1 MNRLSYVA
9 VALSLAAAAPAMAQR
24 GPTMPPS
31 SAQAAP
37 AQTAPDQ
44 TAPTQ
49 AAPADQAATSAAVT
63 TGMPV
68 KDNTGAT
75 IGAVASVQPGP
86 GGAPTA
92 TIKMGAKVFSVATNA
107 LAVSGGAATIN
118 ASQAQI
124 EGMLP
129 KS

>member
-1 MNRLSYVA
+1 MKRLSFS
-9 VALSLAAAAPAMAQR
+9 ALAIGFAIAAPAMAQQA
-24 GPTMPPS
+24 PMPATPD
-31 SAQAAP
+31 AAP
-37 AQTAPDQ
+37 AAPAAEA
-44 TAPTQ
+44 APT
-49 AAPADQAATSAAVT
+49 AGAAVT
-63 TGMPV
+63 VGMPV
-68 KDNTGAT
+68 KDNTGTT
-75 IGAVASVQPGP
+75 IGSVASVQPGP

-118 ASQAQI
+118 ASQTQI